1 MMAGMVF
8 PHSLILPD
16 TLGTGLVV
24 QSTAPV
30 DDTSIRA
37 FVDEYE
43 RTLSRFRS
51 DSILAAMAGAA
62 HGGSFDFPDW
72 CEPLFDLYERLCE
85 ATDDAIDPCVGAA
98 LARLGYG
105 PDLAFETGTSDSQRI
120 WVAHPTWRHDVE
132 RHGTTLVTAR
142 PVHLDFGA
150 CGKGYL
156 VDLIA
161 AMLTQQTTVRPGYA
175 PDFVIDAGGDIL
187 AHTSPPITVALE
199 DPHDTSRAVG
209 IAHIDHAAIAASAP
223 SRRHWRTAGDEQVHH
238 LLNAVDGLPVTDM
251 AATWAVVD
259 MRPGGTARSANR
271 PAGGYFPTALADGL
285 ATALFLTDPERLAQ
299 HFDFACV
306 TIRTDRVATRSRH
319 FPGTLFTG

>member
-24 QSTAPV
+24 QSTAPM

-72 CEPLFDLYERLCE
+72 CEPLFDLYDRLCE

-150 CGKGYL
+150 CGKG
-156 VDLIA
+156 
-161 AMLTQQTTVRPGYA
+161 
-175 PDFVIDAGGDIL
+175 
-187 AHTSPPITVALE
+187 
-199 DPHDTSRAVG
+199 
-209 IAHIDHAAIAASAP
+209 
-223 SRRHWRTAGDEQVHH
+223 
-238 LLNAVDGLPVTDM
+238 
-251 AATWAVVD
+251 
-259 MRPGGTARSANR
+259 
-271 PAGGYFPTALADGL
+271 
-285 ATALFLTDPERLAQ
+285 
-299 HFDFACV
+299 
-306 TIRTDRVATRSRH
+306 
-319 FPGTLFTG
+319 

>member
-24 QSTAPV
+24 QSTAPM

-51 DSILAAMAGAA
+51 DSMLAVMAGAA

-72 CEPLFDLYERLCE
+72 CEPLFDLYDRLCE

-161 AMLTQQTTVRPGYA
+161 AMLTQQATVRPGHA

-223 SRRHWRTAGDEQVHH
+223 SRRHWRTAGGEQVHH
-238 LLNAVDGLPVTDM
+238 LLNAVDGLPVADM

-259 MRPGGTARSANR
+259 AHSSEPGRSSTRPD
-271 PAGGYFPTALADGL
+271 GGYFPTALADGL

>member
-1 MMAGMVF
+1 M
-8 PHSLILPD
+8 
-16 TLGTGLVV
+16 
-24 QSTAPV
+24 
-30 DDTSIRA
+30 DDTAIRA

-209 IAHIDHAAIAASAP
+209 IAHIEADGRRRTGASPAQRGGWLAGHGYGRHLGGRGHAPRRNSPQRKP
-223 SRRHWRTAGDEQVHH
+223 SRRRI
-238 LLNAVDGLPVTDM
+238 LPHGIGGRLGHG
-251 AATWAVVD
+251 VVPH
-259 MRPGGTARSANR
+259 RPGTAR
-271 PAGGYFPTALADGL
+271 PTLRFRL
-285 ATALFLTDPERLAQ
+285 RHDP
-299 HFDFACV
+299 H
-306 TIRTDRVATRSRH
+306 RSRRH
-319 FPGTLFTG
+319 PQPAFPRHAVHRMTPQHTPTCPQPKQAHRLRKRA